1 MEKIRLKKCPFC
13 GGEAI
18 LRHEHW
24 RVDMQFDYDHDLYWV
39 ECICCKAKGSEIQV
53 RNARYRKSMNVELGD
68 AERKAIKAWNRREG
82 E

>member
-24 RVDMQFDYDHDLYWV
+24 RVDMQFDYDHDLY
-39 ECICCKAKGSEIQV
+39 
-53 RNARYRKSMNVELGD
+53 
-68 AERKAIKAWNRREG
+68 
-82 E
+82 